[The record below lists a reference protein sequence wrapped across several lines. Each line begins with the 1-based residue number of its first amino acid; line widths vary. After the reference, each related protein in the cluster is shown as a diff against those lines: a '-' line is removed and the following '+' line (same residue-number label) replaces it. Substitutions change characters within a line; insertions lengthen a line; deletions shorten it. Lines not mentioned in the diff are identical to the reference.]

1 MKIRPASNTDAE
13 AMWAIFR
20 EVSEGADTIPTSTSA
35 SKEEMCGDWFD
46 ESTTSYVA
54 VEANVVVGMYK
65 LGANQPDLGSH
76 VATATFMVLSSH
88 RGKGV
93 GTALVEHCLSE
104 ALAAGFAAIQFNF
117 VVSSNQAAL
126 SLYKKIGF
134 SVAGT
139 LPGAFRHCE
148 LGYID
153 AHILFKAL
161 AQTGT

>member
-1 MKIRPASNTDAE
+1 MKIRPADNTDAE
-13 AMWAIFR
+13 AMWVIFR
-20 EVSEGADTIPTSTSA
+20 EVAEGGNTIPTSTSA
-35 SKEEMCGDWFD
+35 SKEAMHGDWFD
-46 ESTTSYVA
+46 VSTTSYVA
-54 VEANVVVGMYK
+54 VEENLVVGMYK

-88 RGKGV
+88 RGKGF

-104 ALAAGFAAIQFNF
+104 ASAAGFAAIQFNF
-117 VVSSNQAAL
+117 VVSSNVVAL
-126 SLYKKIGF
+126 SLYKKLGF

-153 AHILFKAL
+153 AHVLFMAL
-161 AQTGT
+161 PQTGT